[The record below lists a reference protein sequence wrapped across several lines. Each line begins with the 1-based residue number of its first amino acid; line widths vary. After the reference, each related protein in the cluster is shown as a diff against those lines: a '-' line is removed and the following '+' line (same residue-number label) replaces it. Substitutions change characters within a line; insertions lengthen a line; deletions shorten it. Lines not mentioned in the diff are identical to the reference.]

1 MDFLDASER
10 PNPSFI
16 SMSILQ
22 TMDILKLGISW
33 RIRNVDIIRVW
44 GDPWINRDYNFFIET
59 PCVDGLEYM

>member
-1 MDFLDASER
+1 
-10 PNPSFI
+10 
-16 SMSILQ
+16 MSILQ